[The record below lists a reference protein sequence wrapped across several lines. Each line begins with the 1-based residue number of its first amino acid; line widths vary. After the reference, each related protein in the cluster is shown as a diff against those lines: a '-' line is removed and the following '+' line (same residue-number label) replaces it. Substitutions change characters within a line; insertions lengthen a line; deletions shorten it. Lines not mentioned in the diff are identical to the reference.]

1 MADPLANVALNEI
14 KNKLRGESYEM
25 LSIHT
30 VDTFNALINLLKE
43 ILPSYS
49 VEAIHTK
56 FKLAKQEDGETIK
69 AYVQRVEKLAHN

>member
-1 MADPLANVALNEI
+1 
-14 KNKLRGESYEM
+14 M

-30 VDTFNALINLLKE
+30 VDTFNALINLFKE